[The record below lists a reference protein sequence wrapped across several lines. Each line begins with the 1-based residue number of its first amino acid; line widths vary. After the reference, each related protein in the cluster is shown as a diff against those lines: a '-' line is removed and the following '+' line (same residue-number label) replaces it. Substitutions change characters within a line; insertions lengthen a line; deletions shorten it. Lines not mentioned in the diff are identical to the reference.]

1 MSCLDKSCCV
11 YHDLFLHTTRGNPRY
26 INNSRLSTARYN
38 LCDDVV
44 DSLCETKQIHMFP
57 SGSESVWALGIYMIR
72 SLYVNDNDSYQRS
85 IIYLGVILG
94 SQFPV
99 LSIVSLFICTYVE
112 QVHATFYGHTC
123 SWLNIVEI
131 HLTLCSTTINQF
143 VYLYMI
149 FCSKRWRLLFMKQG
163 KVTLGLNACAWYSF
177 FSFFV
182 LPFT

>member
-57 SGSESVWALGIYMIR
+57 SGVYMIR

-99 LSIVSLFICTYVE
+99 LSIVSLFICTYVG
-112 QVHATFYGHTC
+112 QVHATLYEQTC

-131 HLTLCSTTINQF
+131 HLTLCSTTINLF
-143 VYLYMI
+143 VYLYI
-149 FCSKRWRLLFMKQG
+149 FWNRYYRVYIMLLNSFWRYQWD
-163 KVTLGLNACAWYSF
+163 N
-177 FSFFV
+177 
-182 LPFT
+182 